1 MRGLVMRGDV
11 LGLERRRRWRDEDKI
26 RIVSSVGVG
35 GVTVTQLAHHHEITR
50 QQIYAWRHDLKKK
63 GLLAPSGGMAFLPV
77 DLSILQNASAGTG
90 VPAAS
95 PLVEVRLQNGRSL
108 HFEGTLDAAIL
119 ARLIQVVETA

>member
-1 MRGLVMRGDV
+1 M
-11 LGLERRRRWRDEDKI
+11 
-26 RIVSSVGVG
+26 
-35 GVTVTQLAHHHEITR
+35 TVTQLAHHHEITR

-77 DLSILQNASAGTG
+77 DLSILQNGSAGTS